1 MNANV
6 RVWVEAFGGFLV
18 TFLLTIL
25 VLPPVIRFAPRD
37 RLFDRVEE
45 VRAGGPGTM
54 PRQVPRLGGVGL
66 FIAAA
71 VALVLMASVVGL
83 QTGGRDALGT
93 LGPALA
99 TAAAIVFVVGLV
111 DDLRGVAAPVKL
123 LAQSLAAV
131 VMVAAGVRVD
141 VIGVPWVGPVA
152 LGLWAVPITVLWMVG
167 VSNALNLID
176 GLDGLA
182 SSVTLASLA
191 GVFGA
196 ALVLRHTTVAL
207 VAAALAGAV
216 AAFLVFN
223 RAPARIFLGDSGS
236 LVLGFML
243 AVLTVEAARDANGAV
258 LVLIPVLSLLYP
270 LLDTGVAMM
279 RRWLRGEPLARA
291 DGRHI
296 HHQLCAVGFSPT
308 EAVGFIAVAAASG
321 AALGL
326 AAAFERPLLTAIV
339 ALTSGFLLVMMFVYG
354 VRWLEYDEFLE
365 AGASVARLA
374 RDGRRSLASKI
385 RARALARSVVE
396 CADLASVEALLA
408 AAAPELGVVTLVLAR
423 EGARRDLP
431 PGAESLEAPVFRVDW
446 PVADTGAELGT
457 LSANPVVLRVW
468 SWQNQPGAALQAARV
483 AAIVAPALRAWF
495 EVHGSSEARDRYPVS
510 RRLTPPPG
518 SVAVQ

>member
-1 MNANV
+1 MSPNA
-6 RVWVEAFGGFLV
+6 WVLLEALGGLAV
-18 TFLLTIL
+18 TFLLTVL
-25 VLPPVIRFAPRD
+25 VLPPVIRLSPRD

-45 VRAGGPGTM
+45 PRVGMPGAE
-54 PRQVPRLGGVGL
+54 PRRVPRLGGVGL
-66 FIAAA
+66 FIACAI
-71 VALVLMASVVGL
+71 ALTLMASVVGL
-83 QTGGRDALGT
+83 RSGGRDALGT

-99 TAAAIVFVVGLV
+99 AAAAMVFVVGLV
-111 DDLRGVAAPVKL
+111 DDLRGVPAPVKL
-123 LAQSLAAV
+123 IAQSLAAL

-141 VIGVPWVGPVA
+141 VIGVPWVGPVS
-152 LGLWAVPITVLWMVG
+152 LGMWAVPVSVLWMVG

-207 VAAALAGAV
+207 VAASLAGGV
-216 AAFLVFN
+216 AAFLMFN

-243 AVLTVEAARDANGAV
+243 AVLTVEASRDANGAV
-258 LVLIPVLSLLYP
+258 LALVPVLSLLYP
-270 LLDTGVAMM
+270 LLDTAVAVL

-296 HHQLCAVGFSPT
+296 HHQLCAVGFSPS
-308 EAVGFIAVAAASG
+308 EAVGFIAVAATSG

-326 AAAFERPLLTAIV
+326 AAAFERPLLTAAV
-339 ALTSGFLLVMMFVYG
+339 ALTSGLLLVVLFVYG

-385 RARALARSVVE
+385 RARALARAVVE
-396 CADLASVEALLA
+396 CPDLVAIEALLA
-408 AAAPELGVVTLVLAR
+408 AAAPELGVVTLGLAR

-431 PGAESLEAPVFRVDW
+431 AGVDSLSAPLFRVDW
-446 PVADTGAELGT
+446 PVADTGSDVGT
-457 LSANPVVLRVW
+457 ITANPVVLRVW
-468 SWQNQPGAALQAARV
+468 SWQDQPGAALQAARV

-495 EVHGSSEARDRYPVS
+495 DVHGSVGARERYPLA

-518 SVAVQ
+518 SVSAQ